1 MNYELKFPNNKSPV
15 LHYFSGELS
24 QRFKELIPV
33 LLKLFHKIEEG
44 ILPNSFHEDN
54 IALVPNPDKLIKNC
68 RSIFLM
74 NIDVVVILK
83 IRAYRLQPHIQI
95 TKHHDQVEVFPGMQ
109 RWFQHIKLNY
119 NTYNQATQLQKWPKD
134 LKRYLFQGRHADEKI
149 VSIANDWENVNQKP

>member
-1 MNYELKFPNNKSPV
+1 
-15 LHYFSGELS
+15 
-24 QRFKELIPV
+24 
-33 LLKLFHKIEEG
+33 
-44 ILPNSFHEDN
+44 
-54 IALVPNPDKLIKNC
+54 
-68 RSIFLM
+68 M

-83 IRAYRLQPHIQI
+83 IRAYRLQPHTQI